1 MLTNLEALVLLSILV
16 VGIITLVVAMVKE
29 EKEREAAYEQSKI
42 IDEMLYEQNR
52 IRREKENAEWLAAQ
66 EKIEAIHKEFL
77 ALQNK

>member
-16 VGIITLVVAMVKE
+16 AGIIALVVAMVKE

-52 IRREKENAEWLAAQ
+52 IRREKENAEWLVAQ
-66 EKIEAIHKEFL
+66 EKREAIHKEFL

>member
-1 MLTNLEALVLLSILV
+1 MLTNLDALVLLSILV
-16 VGIITLVVAMVKE
+16 VGIIALVVAMVKE

-52 IRREKENAEWLAAQ
+52 IRREKENAEWLVAQ
-66 EKIEAIHKEFL
+66 EKREAIHKEFL

>member
-1 MLTNLEALVLLSILV
+1 MLTNLDALVLLSILV
-16 VGIITLVVAMVKE
+16 AGIITLVVAMVKE

-52 IRREKENAEWLAAQ
+52 IRREKENAEWLVAQ
-66 EKIEAIHKEFL
+66 EKREAIHKELL